1 MKTTILDGYTL
12 NPGDLSWHDLE
23 RLTACTIYDRTT
35 PEQIVERCKNAN
47 IIMTNKVP
55 ITAEAM
61 DQLPSL
67 EYISVM
73 ATGYNVVDVVA
84 AKERNIIVSNAA
96 GYSTHSVVQLTMAFI
111 LELFSKTA
119 AHSASVKDDM
129 KWASQP
135 DFSYTLG
142 PINELGGKTL
152 GIVGYGTI
160 GKEVAKIALAFGM
173 KVLANKRNMAG
184 DLPKGVDW
192 ASLEEIRDKSDVI
205 SLHAPQNKNTEGIV
219 NADFLKG
226 MKSNAILINTARG
239 GLLVEDDLA
248 NALNEGIIA
257 GAGLDVLSQEPPLK
271 SNPLLEAKNCLI
283 TPHMAWASVQA
294 RKRLMDIL
302 IENTRCF
309 LMGEAQNV
317 VNP

>member
-73 ATGYNVVDVVA
+73 ATGFNVVDVVA

-205 SLHAPQNKNTEGIV
+205 SLHAPQNKNTEGMV
-219 NADFLKG
+219 NVDFLKG
-226 MKSNAILINTARG
+226 MKPNAILINTARG
-239 GLLVEDDLA
+239 GLVVEDDLA
-248 NALNEGIIA
+248 NALNDGIIA
-257 GAGLDVLSQEPPLK
+257 GVGLDVLSQEPPLK